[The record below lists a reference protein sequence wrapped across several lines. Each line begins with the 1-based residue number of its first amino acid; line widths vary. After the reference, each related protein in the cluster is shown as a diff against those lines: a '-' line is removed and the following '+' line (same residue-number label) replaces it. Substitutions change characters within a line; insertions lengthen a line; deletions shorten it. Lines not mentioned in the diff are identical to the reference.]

1 MFQATSGLPIM
12 EVGQETLHRDNARR
26 SWEDSHVNQVPYL
39 EASDVSS
46 PEKTTHRDR
55 NRALL
60 QRQPDKAMD
69 VSDRP
74 RASQLKTPAW
84 SGALHAAR
92 RIPRAARATVQRSP
106 PSKRVQTR
114 ELVVLVASTAVGA
127 FRVRLRD

>member
-12 EVGQETLHRDNARR
+12 EVGQETLHGDNARR
-26 SWEDSHVNQVPYL
+26 SSEDSHVNQVPYL

-69 VSDRP
+69 V
-74 RASQLKTPAW
+74 
-84 SGALHAAR
+84 
-92 RIPRAARATVQRSP
+92 
-106 PSKRVQTR
+106 
-114 ELVVLVASTAVGA
+114 
-127 FRVRLRD
+127 